1 MKDYLIRKIRS
12 KKKDKYIY
20 EYYDK
25 DKKSISSKKAL
36 SLIPKIYI
44 APAYDN
50 VKISL
55 NPKSKV
61 LAIGEDDRG
70 RKQYIYH
77 TTFIKKHSNQKFRK
91 LIPLGKIYPKIIRKI
106 NYDSKQNNDLK
117 LKHIATVLRIIIDC
131 NFRVGNKIY
140 ETENKSYGVTTLKKK
155 HLTLKKGNII
165 IEFNGKKNVT
175 NKCKLTHKQTIRNL
189 KEFQKNK
196 PPHSKL
202 FSYQTDTGKKEINSN
217 DINHYL
223 QDFGDYTSK
232 NLRTWRANMI
242 LIEHLLKN
250 LSLKDS
256 ILQVADK
263 LHNTSSVCKQNYLD
277 PKLIQ
282 FYELN
287 SKDFIQYFQKNITQK
302 YISFLKR
309 KY

>member
-25 DKKSISSKKAL
+25 DKHKISSKKAL

-61 LAIGEDDRG
+61 LAIGEDLRG

-77 TTFIKKHSNQKFRK
+77 QTIIKKHSNQKFRK
-91 LIPLGKIYPKIIRKI
+91 LITLGKIYPKIIRKI
-106 NYDSKQNNDLK
+106 NHDSKQNDDIK
-117 LKHIATVLRIIIDC
+117 LKHIATVIRIIIDC

-140 ETENKSYGVTTLKKK
+140 ENENKSYGVTTLKKK
-155 HLTLKKGNII
+155 HLTLNKGNIV

-189 KEFQKNK
+189 KEFQKSK
-196 PPHSKL
+196 SSQSKL
-202 FSYQTDTGKKEINSN
+202 FSYQTDTGKREINSN
-217 DINHYL
+217 DINQYL

-232 NLRTWRANMI
+232 NIRTWRANMI
-242 LIEHLLKN
+242 LIKTLLKHI
-250 LSLKDS
+250 SLKDS
-256 ILQVADK
+256 ILKVSNM
-263 LHNTSSVCKQNYLD
+263 LHNTTSVCKQNYLD

-282 FYELN
+282 FYE
-287 SKDFIQYFQKNITQK
+287 SKSEDFIQYFKNNISNK
-302 YISFLKR
+302 YIAFLK
-309 KY
+309 KSY